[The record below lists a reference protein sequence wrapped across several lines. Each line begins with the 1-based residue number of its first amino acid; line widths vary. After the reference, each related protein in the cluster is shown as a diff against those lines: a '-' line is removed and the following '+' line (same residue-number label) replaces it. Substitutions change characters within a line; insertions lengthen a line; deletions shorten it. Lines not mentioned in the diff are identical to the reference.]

1 MQLPREG
8 KVWKGDR
15 GGQEGGEIGGGDED
29 QLTWVPCFAI
39 LFTSYVN
46 SRNCCHK
53 ATLPSF
59 VAGESIAPT
68 VFSIIIA

>member
-1 MQLPREG
+1 MEG
-8 KVWKGDR
+8 RPGRPGGRRDR
-15 GGQEGGEIGGGDED
+15 GGGDED